1 MSYEDAIRVLDR
13 VRDGVNVPLHL
24 INLALQI
31 TGDLV

>member
-1 MSYEDAIRVLDR
+1 MTYEDAIRVLDR